1 MVFSSQIFLFI
12 FLPLCLL
19 GAYFFRPDYRKYFL
33 ILASLFFLGW
43 NGKKALAIF
52 VVFVVVNYGFGLLL
66 GRTRSKEALAKR
78 ISVWFVILTNVMFLL
93 VFKYNPFIT
102 SSITSI
108 TGADFPNSNLPVM
121 LGISFFVFSAISYQY
136 DIYYNKI
143 APQKNFT
150 DFLLYMS
157 FFPKLLQGPITRA
170 SDFLAQPTTT
180 WLDLD
185 KLSSGVYRFTVGLA
199 KKVIIADQLGLVV
212 DPIFSNPAN
221 ANGVSIAWLGAI
233 GYAMQIFFDFSGYTD
248 MAIGLGQM
256 FGFDL
261 PENFNFPYLAL
272 NISDFW
278 HRWHITLSSWFRDYV
293 FYPLEF
299 KRRKQKIFRTE
310 SNTMIVFFLTGL
322 WHGAGL
328 QFIVWGLWH
337 GLFVSLEAFL
347 RNKKVKTK
355 APALIRYLV
364 TMLIVLVGWVLFRS
378 PGLRYGMQFLGVMFG
393 LVKPIGT
400 GLTLSRFINEKV
412 VFILLLAMLANFPW
426 KKWLPQFFNRLL
438 GSKFY
443 DPIRVLIFFILLGI
457 SIMIVISSTY
467 SSFIY
472 FKF

>member
-1 MVFSSQIFLFI
+1 M
-12 FLPLCLL
+12 
-19 GAYFFRPDYRKYFL
+19 
-33 ILASLFFLGW
+33 
-43 NGKKALAIF
+43 AIF
-52 VVFVVVNYGFGLLL
+52 AIFVVVNYGFGLLL
-66 GRTRSKEALAKR
+66 GRTRSKESLTKK
-78 ISVWFVILTNVMFLL
+78 ISVWFVILTNAMFLL
-93 VFKYNPFIT
+93 VFKYNSFIT
-102 SSITSI
+102 SSLTSLI
-108 TGADFPNSNLPVM
+108 GAEFPKPDLPIM

-170 SDFLAQPTTT
+170 GDFLAVPTTT

-185 KLSSGVYRFTVGLA
+185 KLSRGVYRFTIGLA
-199 KKVIIADQLGLVV
+199 KKVVIADQLGLLV
-212 DPIFSNPAN
+212 DQIFSNPAN

>member
-1 MVFSSQIFLFI
+1 MVFSSQIFLFF

-52 VVFVVVNYGFGLLL
+52 AVFVVVNYGFGLLL
-66 GRTRSKEALAKR
+66 GRTRSEETLAKK

-93 VFKYNPFIT
+93 VFKYHSFST
-102 SSITSI
+102 SSLTRL
-108 TGADFPNSNLPVM
+108 TGAEFPKPDLPVM

-143 APQKNFT
+143 APQKSFLNFL
-150 DFLLYMS
+150 FYMS

-170 SDFLAQPTTT
+170 GDFLAQPTTT

-185 KLSSGVYRFTVGLA
+185 KLSRGVYRFTVGLA
-199 KKVIIADQLGLVV
+199 KKVVIADQLGLVV
-212 DPIFSNPAN
+212 DQIFSKAAN
-221 ANGVSIAWLGAI
+221 ANGALTAWLGAI

-261 PENFNFPYLAL
+261 PENFNYPYLAL

-278 HRWHITLSSWFRDYV
+278 RRWHITLSSWFRDYV

-299 KRRKQKIFRTE
+299 KRRKQKAFRTE
-310 SNTMIVFFLTGL
+310 SNTLIVFFLTGL
-322 WHGAGL
+322 WHDAGW
-328 QFIVWGLWH
+328 QFIAWGLWH
-337 GLFVSLEAFL
+337 GLFSSLEVFL
-347 RNKKVKTK
+347 KTKKVTMK
-355 APALIRYLV
+355 APVIIRYLT

-378 PGLRYGMQFLGVMFG
+378 PDLRFGLQFLGVMFG
-393 LVKPIGT
+393 LVKPLET
-400 GLTLSRFINEKV
+400 GLTLSRLINGKV
-412 VFILLLAMLANFPW
+412 IFILILALLANFPW
-426 KKWLPQFFNRLL
+426 KKWLPQFFNRLS